1 MTEVVVYTKENC
13 GPCSMVKR
21 WLDNN
26 DIEYTTKTAQDAL
39 DKGYRSVPVTE
50 YGPFTAIGFNPR
62 KLFQIK
68 ENYFGIV
75 R

>member
-1 MTEVVVYTKENC
+1 MTEVLVYTKEGC
-13 GPCSMVKR
+13 GPCSVVKR
-21 WLDNN
+21 WLDDNG
-26 DIEYTTKTAQDAL
+26 IAYTTKTAQEAA

-50 YGPFTAIGFNPR
+50 YGPFTVTGFNPQ
-62 KLFQIK
+62 KLTQIK

>member
-21 WLDNN
+21 WLEDNN
-26 DIEYTTKTAQDAL
+26 IKYITKTAQDAV

-50 YGPFTAIGFNPR
+50 YGPFTVYGFNPK
-62 KLFQIK
+62 KLIQIK

>member
-1 MTEVVVYTKENC
+1 MTEVLVYTKEGC
-13 GPCSMVKR
+13 GPCSVVKR
-21 WLDNN
+21 WLDDNG
-26 DIEYTTKTAQDAL
+26 IAYTTKTAQDAV

-50 YGPFTAIGFNPR
+50 YGPFTVYGFNPK
-62 KLFQIK
+62 KLIQIK

>member
-21 WLDNN
+21 WLDDNEI
-26 DIEYTTKTAQDAL
+26 DYTTKTAQEAA

-50 YGPFTAIGFNPR
+50 YGPFTVTGFNPQ
-62 KLFQIK
+62 KLIQIM
-68 ENYFGIV
+68 ENYFGII

>member
-26 DIEYTTKTAQDAL
+26 DIDYTIKTAQDAA

-50 YGPFTAIGFNPR
+50 YGPFTVTGFNPQ
-62 KLFQIK
+62 KLIQIK
-68 ENYFGIV
+68 ENYHGTV
-75 R
+75 